1 MPRADFQA
9 LLDRSR
15 DKGEIPLVMG
25 IVNITPD
32 SFSGDGVLSPAQIQ
46 ERASC
51 LIEAGAEI
59 LDIGAES
66 TRPGSS
72 PISEIEERD
81 RLQSALAALSSLDVP
96 LSIDTRRPAVFREA
110 LAFGASLINDIDGLS
125 DPGFVAILKDFPR
138 VMAVLMH
145 KQGTPETMQDH
156 PHYDNVVESVAD
168 FFREKLAALESQG
181 ISRDR
186 IILDPGIGFG
196 KTREHNLSLL
206 AKMGRLS
213 RLGPLLIAPS
223 RKRFLDSPGETRLPG
238 DRDFATGGVMAW
250 CCLQGAIL
258 FRTHRPDIARE
269 IRRTLRSI
277 EGARLG

>member
-1 MPRADFQA
+1 MPQADFRA
-9 LLDRSR
+9 LFERSH
-15 DKGEIPLVMG
+15 DKGDLPLIMG

-72 PISEIEERD
+72 PVSENEERE
-81 RLQSALAALSSLDVP
+81 RLHLALSALSSLEVP
-96 LSIDTRRPAVFREA
+96 LSIDTRRPVVFRDA
-110 LAFGASLINDIDGLS
+110 LPFGASLINDIDGLS
-125 DPGFVAILKDFPR
+125 DPGFITILQDFPR

-145 KQGTPETMQDH
+145 KQGSPETMQDH
-156 PHYDNVVESVAD
+156 PHYENVVESVAE
-168 FFREKLAALESQG
+168 FFREKLEFLQSQG

-206 AKMGRLS
+206 AEMKRLS

-223 RKRFLDSPGETRLPG
+223 RKRFLDAPGETRLPA
-238 DRDFATGGVMAW
+238 DRDLSTGGVMAW
-250 CCLQGAIL
+250 CCLQGALL
-258 FRTHRPDIARE
+258 FRTHRPDVARE
-269 IRRTLRSI
+269 IRRTLLSI
-277 EGARLG
+277 EGARLE